1 METINLAEVALKT
14 GPDDA
19 TTNAAATLTIGAV
32 PIDVPVTTDAMIDAT
47 IDAGGADVAPHPTE
61 SRR

>member
-14 GPDDA
+14 GRDDA
-19 TTNAAATLTIGAV
+19 TTIAAATLTIGAV
-32 PIDVPVTTDAMIDAT
+32 PIGVPVTTDAMIDAM
-47 IDAGGADVAPHPTE
+47 IDAGGADAAPHPTV